1 MIKCKHCGSTKVVK
15 NGFVR
20 KKQRYFC
27 KSCSRNFVIGDG
39 RRKESV
45 AIKKALC
52 VILYSLGKASFGFLA
67 KLFGVSRSLTYR
79 WVKSE
84 AESLPEPKVSNEIKE
99 IEFDEMWHFIQSKKN
114 QYGSSRRWI
123 VAQGELLPGLL
134 GIVMLQPSDGYTKK
148 LNI

>member
-1 MIKCKHCGSTKVVK
+1 M
-15 NGFVR
+15 
-20 KKQRYFC
+20 
-27 KSCSRNFVIGDG
+27 
-39 RRKESV
+39 

-84 AESLPEPKVSNEIKE
+84 AESLPEPEISNEIKE
-99 IEFDEMWHFIQSKKN
+99 IEFDEMWHFIQSKKTK
-114 QYGSSRRWI
+114 YGSSRRWI

-134 GIVMLQPSDGYTKK
+134 GIVMLQPSDDYIKSLST
-148 LNI
+148 

>member
-84 AESLPEPKVSNEIKE
+84 AESLPEPKVSNNTNTDLKFLFREISMQ
-99 IEFDEMWHFIQSKKN
+99 FSTAKK
-114 QYGSSRRWI
+114 Q
-123 VAQGELLPGLL
+123 
-134 GIVMLQPSDGYTKK
+134 K
-148 LNI
+148 